1 VWLLWVGGR
10 EVYVAEKYMA
20 ELTGVQGMQVLKGNI
35 DKTGALGV
43 EKELVM
49 VVCNMQD
56 ILVRMLG
63 SL

>member
-1 VWLLWVGGR
+1 M
-10 EVYVAEKYMA
+10 AEKYMA